1 MKIEINKHSSI
12 KLIGEKVIYFDPFE
26 LDNEP
31 HDADIIFFT
40 HSHYDHLSPKDA
52 SKCAKADTVFVA
64 PASCE
69 KDLSKNGFENA
80 VYFTAGEEKVING
93 VAVRAVPAHNK
104 IKPFHPKMNGWLGYV
119 VTLDGET
126 VYVAGDTD
134 ALKENETIVC
144 DTALVPVGGM
154 FTMSAKEASEF
165 INAMAVKPKKA
176 IPTHYGSVVGKADD
190 GEKFASLVE
199 APVKTELLIK

>member
-12 KLIGEKVIYFDPFE
+12 KLIGEKVVYFDPFE

-52 SKCAKADTVFVA
+52 SGCAKEDTVFVA

-69 KDLSKNGFENA
+69 KELVKNGFENA
-80 VYFTAGEEKVING
+80 VYLTAGEETEISGIRVE
-93 VAVRAVPAHNK
+93 AVPAYNK

-119 VTLDGET
+119 ITFDGERL
-126 VYVAGDTD
+126 YIAGDTD
-134 ALKENETIVC
+134 ALKENEKIVC
-144 DTALVPVGGM
+144 DVALVPVGGM
-154 FTMSAKEASEF
+154 FTMNAKDAAGF
-165 INAMAVKPKKA
+165 INAMSVKPKKA

-190 GEKFASLVE
+190 GENFASLVE